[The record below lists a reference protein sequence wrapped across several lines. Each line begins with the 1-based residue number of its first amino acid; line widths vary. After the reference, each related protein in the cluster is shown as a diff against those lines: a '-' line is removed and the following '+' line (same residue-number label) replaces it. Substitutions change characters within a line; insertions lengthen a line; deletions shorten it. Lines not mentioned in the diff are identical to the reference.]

1 MASPLFDFE
10 EHLHYCVDC
19 NCYFVENSPDEQC
32 PFCLSEW
39 VAEVLD
45 GVEYEDDL
53 QDVTE
58 SPVGQ
63 FRQENASEQERRDPV
78 EFRNSLIPLSDIATF
93 LGNRQVDR
101 RSYRQFQC
109 HVCDIQFGNSF
120 PRCPLCSGEFV
131 QEILHDDGN
140 FEDSASS
147 SESSF
152 DISQLRRPPPPTI
165 PTPPPLP
172 PPPPSQLTELSGN
185 TPPPNNATSPNIN
198 LFCHICENIFE
209 NPSRSLF
216 CPHCLTDF
224 IEEVHDLQG
233 VETNYLR
240 PSDEIQR
247 PTPSVESR
255 TKVPI
260 LSNIRRYISRLR
272 RRIRKFLRLSSSGE
286 NVSRASS
293 VVLRE
298 RPTHSFATRTEVPT
312 LRISRRRFARQRRST
327 RGLARIPS
335 SRNNRLI
342 QIVNINSA
350 QKNDN
355 PRCTICWEDFTVG
368 ERVASLLCKHMYHQ
382 LCIVPWIQANST
394 CPICRRVYP
403 ENTVSYGS
411 PLRTEEGLPRLQ
423 H

>member
-1 MASPLFDFE
+1 MFVFKTKHDITWFAQKTNVRF
-10 EHLHYCVDC
+10 VDQL
-19 NCYFVENSPDEQC
+19 NPSLQ
-32 PFCLSEW
+32 LS
-39 VAEVLD
+39 V
-45 GVEYEDDL
+45 
-53 QDVTE
+53 
-58 SPVGQ
+58 
-63 FRQENASEQERRDPV
+63 
-78 EFRNSLIPLSDIATF
+78 
-93 LGNRQVDR
+93 
-101 RSYRQFQC
+101 
-109 HVCDIQFGNSF
+109 
-120 PRCPLCSGEFV
+120 
-131 QEILHDDGN
+131 
-140 FEDSASS
+140 
-147 SESSF
+147 
-152 DISQLRRPPPPTI
+152 
-165 PTPPPLP
+165 
-172 PPPPSQLTELSGN
+172 N
-185 TPPPNNATSPNIN
+185 TPPPNNGTPNIN

-224 IEEVHDLQG
+224 IEEVHDPQG

-240 PSDEIQR
+240 PSGEIQR

-260 LSNIRRYISRLR
+260 LSNIRRYLSRLR

-298 RPTHSFATRTEVPT
+298 RPTHSFATRTEVP
-312 LRISRRRFARQRRST
+312 
-327 RGLARIPS
+327 
-335 SRNNRLI
+335 NNRLI